1 MTAPN
6 PETTARVNWLRRA
19 RYFLLAAFLGT
30 IAGFAGVYLTGGL
43 QRNERAL
50 PNESAFP
57 EGSCVNASLTAKRLM
72 PFSKGEVA
80 AFAPKSAPR
89 RATPIEFKDA
99 TGRSV
104 SLSDFKGRVV
114 LINLWATWCVPCRKE
129 MPALDELEQK
139 LGGKDFAVLAI
150 NLDQRGG
157 DKPRKFLEEIKV
169 KHLLYYED
177 PTTNVFQKLKQA
189 GRAPGLP
196 STILV
201 DRDGCELGFMPGPA
215 EWASEDALAL
225 IRAAIAK

>member
-6 PETTARVNWLRRA
+6 PETAARVNWLRRA
-19 RYFLLAAFLGT
+19 RYLLLAALLGT

-43 QRNERAL
+43 QRNAGV
-50 PNESAFP
+50 SDT
-57 EGSCVNASLTAKRLM
+57 SCINAGLAAKRLM
-72 PFSKGEVA
+72 PLSKGEVA
-80 AFAPKSAPR
+80 AFAPNSAPR
-89 RATPIEFKDA
+89 RATPISFKDGS
-99 TGRSV
+99 GRTL
-104 SLSDFKGRVV
+104 SLDDFKGRVV

-129 MPALDELEQK
+129 MPALDELEGK
-139 LGGKDFAVLAI
+139 LGGRDFAVLAI

-169 KHLLYYED
+169 RHLLYYED
-177 PTTNVFQKLKQA
+177 PTTNVFQKLKMA

-201 DRDGCELGFMPGPA
+201 DRQGCELGFLPGPA

-225 IRAAIAK
+225 LRAAMAGN

>member
-6 PETTARVNWLRRA
+6 PETTTRVNWLRRA

-43 QRNERAL
+43 QRNVGVVSDA
-50 PNESAFP
+50 
-57 EGSCVNASLTAKRLM
+57 SCVNAGLTAKRLM
-72 PFSKGEVA
+72 PLSKGEVA
-80 AFAPKSAPR
+80 AFAPNASPR
-89 RATPIEFKDA
+89 RATALVFKDG
-99 TGRSV
+99 TGRTV
-104 SLSDFKGRVV
+104 SLDDFKGRVV

-139 LGGKDFAVLAI
+139 LGGRDFAVLAI

-169 KHLLYYED
+169 KNLIYYED
-177 PTTNVFQKLKQA
+177 PTTNVFQKLKAA

-196 STILV
+196 STILI

-215 EWASEDALAL
+215 EWAGEDALAL
-225 IRAAIAK
+225 LRAALSRN

>member
-6 PETTARVNWLRRA
+6 QETTARVNWLRRA

-43 QRNERAL
+43 PRNAGVVSD
-50 PNESAFP
+50 N
-57 EGSCVNASLTAKRLM
+57 SCVNAAATAKRLM

-80 AFAPKSAPR
+80 AFAPNSSPR
-89 RATPIEFKDA
+89 RATALEFKDG

-104 SLSDFKGRVV
+104 SLDDFKGRVV
-114 LINLWATWCVPCRKE
+114 LINLWATWCLPCRKE

-139 LGGKDFAVLAI
+139 LGGRDFVVVAI

-157 DKPRKFLEEIKV
+157 DKPRKFLEEIKA
-169 KHLLYYED
+169 KNLIYYED
-177 PTTNVFQKLKQA
+177 PAANVFQKLKAA

-196 STILV
+196 STILI
-201 DRDGCELGFMPGPA
+201 DRQGCELGFMPGPA
-215 EWASEDALAL
+215 EWAGEDALAL
-225 IRAAIAK
+225 IRAAIAGN

>member
-43 QRNERAL
+43 PRNVGVV
-50 PNESAFP
+50 SD
-57 EGSCVNASLTAKRLM
+57 GSCVNAGLTAKRLM
-72 PFSKGEVA
+72 PLSKGEVA
-80 AFAPKSAPR
+80 AFASNASPR
-89 RATPIEFKDA
+89 RATPIQFKDG
-99 TGRSV
+99 TGRTV
-104 SLSDFKGRVV
+104 SLDDFKGRVV

-157 DKPRKFLEEIKV
+157 DKPKKFLEEIKV
-169 KHLLYYED
+169 KNLIYYED
-177 PTTNVFQKLKQA
+177 ATTNVFQKLKAA

-196 STILV
+196 STILI

-215 EWASEDALAL
+215 EWASEDALRL
-225 IRAAIAK
+225 IRAAMTKN

>member
-6 PETTARVNWLRRA
+6 PETAARVNWLRRA
-19 RYFLLAAFLGT
+19 RYLLLAALLGT

-43 QRNERAL
+43 QRNAGV
-50 PNESAFP
+50 SDA
-57 EGSCVNASLTAKRLM
+57 SCSNAGLTAKRLM
-72 PFSKGEVA
+72 PLSRGEVA
-80 AFAPKSAPR
+80 AFAPNSTPR
-89 RATPIEFKDA
+89 RATPIAFKDGS
-99 TGRSV
+99 GRTL
-104 SLSDFKGRVV
+104 SLDDFRGRVV

-129 MPALDELEQK
+129 MPALDELEGK

-157 DKPRKFLEEIKV
+157 DKPKKFLEEIKV
-169 KHLLYYED
+169 RHLLYYED
-177 PTTNVFQKLKQA
+177 PSTNVFQKLKMA

-225 IRAAIAK
+225 LRVAIARN